1 MANDLW
7 KPYGENTGN
16 LVYLSSKDFGGQLY
30 IVDAKTGEV
39 LDTGKFD
46 KKYEDGRYIY
56 RFNKPGSSFSDV
68 VVISQNGEHTYIP
81 DGSKRYE
88 GLSYSQ
94 AQKNS
99 ADSIKKP
106 GVPTYDPGSFTTTL
120 SQGAITKEASSSLS
134 AGDIPHVG
142 NVALVNLLDPSALS
156 FNRTEIEFT
165 DPIETLRAI
174 AAENKGQISENYLL
188 SLQQAGQLS
197 EANKNQLVDYL
208 ATMSPLQLQMVGIEN
223 AFNQQQKLQAAE
235 TATPG
240 IANLLRGEVKNAQ
253 TLASGR
259 LLRDAEDRALEQTA
273 RSAGADAAWTRGL
286 GDDSLVGKRLSDQL
300 SVNQRLGIMQQGQN
314 YMNTAVQLANQTL
327 MDTPNK
333 AALSQ
338 QIPGT
343 PQRTVSDIAT
353 QQWEMWNRGT
363 TMTSGEAQSSIVQQR
378 LQQAQLDA
386 NLQNEYNKYM
396 YEIMAANTQA
406 INTQNQDILND
417 AANTAASERRALA
430 YQQAAL
436 AFQNKMI
443 DRGEYEQILA
453 QIEQTGTVDM
463 SMWSDQWEDFW
474 NRYQEH
480 QNIDE
485 TRAAERRERER
496 ERLSRENSDI
506 NSGRATNNTN
516 NTTGGNAGNVGAGND
531 SIWRDNNTKKSY
543 DIPDAQTQII
553 NRQQATPRN
562 NILLINSSGQ
572 TTKIIDNAGYINL
585 PQRNENFNSS
595 MSYWEYINTE
605 LDDTDLSGV
614 F

>member
-1 MANDLW
+1 MAGDLW

-16 LVYLSSKDFGGQLY
+16 LVYLSSKDFGGQIY
-30 IVDAKTGEV
+30 IIDAKTGEV

-88 GLSYSQ
+88 NLSYSQ
-94 AQKNS
+94 AQKNTS
-99 ADSIKKP
+99 GKDGIPK
-106 GVPTYDPGSFTTTL
+106 YDPATFSKTL
-120 SQGAITKEASSSLS
+120 SEGTTTKEASNSLS
-134 AGDIPHVG
+134 ANDIPRIG
-142 NVALVNLLDPSALS
+142 NVALVNLLDPNALS
-156 FNRTEIEFT
+156 FQRTELEFT

-208 ATMSPLQLQMVGIEN
+208 NTMSPLQLQMVGIEN
-223 AFNQQQKLQAAE
+223 AFNQQQQLQAAE

-240 IANLLRGEVKNAQ
+240 IADTLRGEINNAQ

-259 LLRDAEDRALEQTA
+259 LLKDAEDRALEQTA

-300 SVNQRLGIMQQGQN
+300 SVSQRLQVMQQGQN

-343 PQRTVSDIAT
+343 PQRTVSDIAQ
-353 QQWEMWNRGT
+353 QQWQTWNSGT
-363 TMTSGEAQSSIVQQR
+363 TLSPEAAQSSIVAQR
-378 LQQAQLDA
+378 TKQADLDSALQS
-386 NLQNEYNKYM
+386 EYNKYM
-396 YEIMAANTQA
+396 YDIMAANTQA
-406 INTQNQDILND
+406 INTQNQDIIND
-417 AANTAASERRALA
+417 QANTSASERRALA
-430 YQQAAL
+430 YHQAAL
-436 AFQNKMI
+436 AYQNKMI
-443 DRGEYEQILA
+443 DKGEYEQILA

-463 SMWSDQWEDFW
+463 SMWSDQWEDW
-474 NRYQEH
+474 YNRYTEH

-485 TRAAERRERER
+485 TRASERQEKERD
-496 ERLSRENSDI
+496 RLAKENSDR
-506 NSGRATNNTN
+506 NSGRITDNTQN
-516 NTTGGNAGNVGAGND
+516 GTGGNAGNVGGGND
-531 SIWRDNNTKKSY
+531 DIYRDTPS
-543 DIPDAQTQII
+543 
-553 NRQQATPRN
+553 QQEQQQKQESTPRN
-562 NILLINSSGQ
+562 KFLFKNSSGQ
-572 TTKIIDNAGYINL
+572 SSKIIDNSGYINL
-585 PQRNENFNSS
+585 PERNPNFNYN
-595 MSYWEYINTE
+595 MSYWEYLNTE